1 MEKEI
6 FRNFLHIK
14 SLEDLNYSK
23 IGDKDIFVKKEK
35 DFDINLP
42 KFLYREIGKDYYWKD
57 RLFWSD
63 KNWSDYVSQ
72 SGYQLHTLY
81 KDKNL
86 VGYYEVLSDNY
97 LNFEIAYFG
106 IFKEFFG
113 RKMGANIVEGRMP
126 ESRDSMIINGTMWR
140 NILCHGAMQI
150 SVLLGLLFQGRHL
163 FGINYRND
171 DPFYPNAEWIMA
183 HPGTTYELGMPTPK
197 VEMYTIIFNAFI
209 MM

>member
-1 MEKEI
+1 MAEEI

-14 SLEDLNYSK
+14 SLQDLNYSK
-23 IGDKDIFVKKEK
+23 INERNIFVKKEK

-57 RLFWSD
+57 RLVWSD
-63 KNWSDYVSQ
+63 KNWLDYVSQ
-72 SGYQLHTLY
+72 AGYQLHTLY

-113 RKMGANIVEGRMP
+113 RKMGGYLLSCAIYN
-126 ESRDSMIINGTMWR
+126 SFYQ
-140 NILCHGAMQI
+140 GAKK
-150 SVLLGLLFQGRHL
+150 VWVHTCTLDH
-163 FGINYRND
+163 
-171 DPFYPNAEWIMA
+171 PNALKNYLA
-183 HPGTTYELGMPTPK
+183 RGMK
-197 VEMYTIIFNAFI
+197 IFKTEKIFFNPENL
-209 MM
+209 